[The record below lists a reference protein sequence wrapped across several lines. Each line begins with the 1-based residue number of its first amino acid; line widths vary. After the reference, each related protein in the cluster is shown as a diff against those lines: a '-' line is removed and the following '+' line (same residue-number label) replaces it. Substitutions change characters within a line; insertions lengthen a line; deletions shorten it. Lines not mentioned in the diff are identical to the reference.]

1 MLHVS
6 KGEKIPVALL
16 QKVKKAKIGTELMNN
31 GQRIPVTL
39 LLKRRANLAKT
50 LKGFNK

>member
-1 MLHVS
+1 MLHVP
-6 KGEKIPVALL
+6 KAEKIPVALL
-16 QKVKKAKIGTELMNN
+16 QKVKTAKIGSELKNN

-50 LKGFNK
+50 LKGMH